1 MPITF
6 VHVNG
11 RLSICHCNYRNLNTL
26 HFKKYVLERYYHC
39 IGFHCILQRI
49 SVTVNS
55 GLQMCRGGNSEPTIV
70 VQIWSIGV
78 FGKDKNPTYA
88 DSLFEFFKEHIP
100 SVSQERYITH
110 LS

>member
-1 MPITF
+1 
-6 VHVNG
+6 
-11 RLSICHCNYRNLNTL
+11 
-26 HFKKYVLERYYHC
+26 
-39 IGFHCILQRI
+39 
-49 SVTVNS
+49 
-55 GLQMCRGGNSEPTIV
+55 MCRGGNSEPTVV

-78 FGKDKNPTYA
+78 FGKDKNPAYA